1 MNATIVLKSLEDLQ
15 AQDFAGEGEPGQ
27 SDAPEVLTDG
37 HLEAQEPPRS
47 LPISRETVS
56 YRHWGI
62 NE

>member
-1 MNATIVLKSLEDLQ
+1 MKARVILKSLEDLW
-15 AQDFAGEGEPGQ
+15 AQDFA
-27 SDAPEVLTDG
+27 EVLADG

-47 LPISRETVS
+47 PPISPETVS

>member
-1 MNATIVLKSLEDLQ
+1 MKARVILKSLEDLW
-15 AQDFAGEGEPGQ
+15 AQDFAGKREPGQ
-27 SDAPEVLTDG
+27 GDAPEVLADG

-47 LPISRETVS
+47 PPISPETVS